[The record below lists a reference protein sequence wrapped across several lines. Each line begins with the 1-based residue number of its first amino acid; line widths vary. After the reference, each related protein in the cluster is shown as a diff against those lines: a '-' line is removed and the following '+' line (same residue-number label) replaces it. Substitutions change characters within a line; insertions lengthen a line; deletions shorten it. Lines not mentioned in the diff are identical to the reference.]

1 MYHMENMEDY
11 MREIK
16 EGNIRGDYKVFQVT
30 DNVYVS
36 ISVADFQFGDV
47 HIRAYVE
54 SGRDAE
60 ENLYMKQ
67 LYREN
72 DEFKRAHRLL
82 KQSIRNVREVDTYHA
97 YELQIRNS
105 NSREIAE
112 DIEVVSNN
120 IDLDNI
126 LIFDDHIKLRD
137 DVTLMEAMMTN
148 KRDEEDRMSRSEVED
163 FLED

>member
-1 MYHMENMEDY
+1 MEDMRDY

-16 EGNIRGDYKVFQVT
+16 EGNIRGDYEVFQVT
-30 DNVYVS
+30 NNVYVS
-36 ISVADFQFGDV
+36 ISVADFQFGDI

-54 SGRDAE
+54 SEIDAE

-72 DEFKRAHRLL
+72 DEFKKAHHRL
-82 KQSIRNVREVDTYHA
+82 KQVVEDVREVDTYHA
-97 YELQIRNS
+97 YELQIRN
-105 NSREIAE
+105 NNPRETAE

-120 IDLDNI
+120 MDLDKI
-126 LIFDDHIKLRD
+126 LIFDDHVRLRD
-137 DVTLMEAMMTN
+137 DVTLAEAMMTN
-148 KRDEEDRMSRSEVED
+148 KKDEEDRMSRSEIED